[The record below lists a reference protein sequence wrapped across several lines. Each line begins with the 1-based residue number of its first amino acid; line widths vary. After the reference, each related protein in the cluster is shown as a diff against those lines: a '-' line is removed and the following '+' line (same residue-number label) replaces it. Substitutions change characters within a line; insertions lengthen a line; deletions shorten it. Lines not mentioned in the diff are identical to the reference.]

1 MKKILSFSFILI
13 LSHLI
18 FAQNGPVNTKIVE
31 PTNSFGY
38 FSESFV
44 HHLNSSKEEYFLS
57 TLTSGLTEYFDVPP
71 INIKRRF
78 FSKIGANGLPVWNAI
93 LTNAENVNVLN
104 GSHDFACVDANDNL
118 YIICKPTSLA
128 ATFEDALGNI
138 IDFSGDKHKLIKI
151 DKNGKLLWNKD
162 YTAFNSG
169 IRLDNAGDI
178 YLFGN
183 NFSINNLPEKSLGI
197 VKINGQNGNEIFTK
211 NDFNLNTYQFIPVF
225 DDNNNFYIFTEPI
238 ASSADTVF
246 STGTLNITL
255 NTYGT
260 NSLLMKFDSSGN
272 PIFGKNFFQ
281 NASSSSFSY
290 INDVKFDGTDLVV
303 SGNLVTDKTKPFV
316 GMDGTQIPNIYTK
329 FYAGLIAKI
338 DLNGNVK
345 WEKDLQS
352 SQNLQTEM
360 YTNIALDEQKNIY
373 AYITYKGLIHFN
385 NVEYTFGNSL
395 ENKVIS
401 KFGSDGSL
409 KYFKSV
415 DNTGNAFQG
424 RKYYNSIDVI
434 SNDTFNILGYTS
446 NNYFLNFPLLNSVIP
461 KLYIATFKAE
471 NLQTNENQNFNLK
484 LYPNP
489 TSDFLNIKSD
499 LKISKIEIYDM
510 GGKLFQTSKM
520 NNEKVSVS
528 KLPKGNY
535 LINIQTENGVV
546 NSKFIKN

>member
-1 MKKILSFSFILI
+1 MKKNILNIFLTSLSLFAFS
-13 LSHLI
+13 
-18 FAQNGPVNTKIVE
+18 QNGLVNTKIVE
-31 PTNSFGY
+31 PTNSYGY
-38 FSESFV
+38 FSDSFV

-57 TLTSGLTEYFDVPP
+57 TLTSGFTEYFDVPP
-71 INIKRRF
+71 TNIKRRF
-78 FSKIGANGLPVWNAI
+78 FSKIGVNGLPVWNAI
-93 LTNAENVNVLN
+93 LTNAENGNVLN
-104 GSHDFACVDANDNL
+104 GSSDFACVDANDNL
-118 YIICKPTSLA
+118 FIICKPNSLT

-138 IDFSGDKHKLIKI
+138 FDFTGDKYKLIKI

-162 YTAFNSG
+162 YTASNSG
-169 IRLDNAGDI
+169 IRLDNAGDV

-183 NFSINNLPEKSLGI
+183 NFSINNLPEKSLAI

-211 NDFNLNTYQFIPVF
+211 NDFNLNAYQFIPAF
-225 DDNNNFYIFTEPI
+225 DDNNNLYIFTEPI
-238 ASSADTVF
+238 TNSTDNVF
-246 STGTLNITL
+246 STGTLNIML
-255 NTYGT
+255 NAYQT
-260 NSLLMKFDSSGN
+260 NSILLKFDSSGN

-303 SGNLVTDKTKPFV
+303 SGNLITDKTKPFV

-338 DLNGNVK
+338 DINGNVK

-352 SQNLQTEM
+352 SQSLQTEM

-401 KFGSDGSL
+401 KFGGDGSL

-446 NNYFLNFPLLNSVIP
+446 NNYFLNFPLVNSVIP

-471 NLQTNENQNFNLK
+471 NLQTIENQNFNLK

-499 LKISKIEIYDM
+499 QKISKIEIYDTT
-510 GGKLFQTSKM
+510 GKLVQTSKM

-535 LINIQTENGVV
+535 LIKIQTENGVV